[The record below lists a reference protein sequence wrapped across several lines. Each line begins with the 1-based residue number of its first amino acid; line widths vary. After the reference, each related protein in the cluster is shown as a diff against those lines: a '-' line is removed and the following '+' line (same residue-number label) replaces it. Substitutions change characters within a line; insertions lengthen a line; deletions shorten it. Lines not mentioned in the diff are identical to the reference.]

1 MTSQEAAE
9 RVQAELG
16 PLWPRDRPVPRELLA
31 LLCEALWQEG
41 INPNRRIVQQ
51 RLLVVNDH
59 AVGPGVV
66 AWRKAKGL
74 PEQGIHSPHPL
85 PTNLQE
91 LAKIISSPIA
101 EAPYTCFDPSNDG
114 RWPVPPPNVLRYL
127 GRIEN
132 RSVRDAMALVAIL
145 RPDRSPRALYSLISN
160 FTYILRRLMNEQRI
174 EDVTSINPDDL
185 LFRVYAGEAGKGL
198 TEDQR
203 RTAISQWNAMRNV
216 FEEYAERLSPE
227 RRELMSHF
235 FIQPLTDRRKLLR
248 LRPYTTYH
256 REQQERVKRKAD
268 AVHPHFYRIRYVAGA
283 RLNQARRF
291 YEATKAAVAFVEAHR
306 LSYPHEFSYEETV
319 QIPQGRAVRQR
330 VELTLWDRISLWDH
344 AVALGYHEGPTT
356 RMQRRW
362 RQGSFSDEKN
372 CHYVEYNA
380 TKSLVKGVPPERFWF
395 LEIFRHRA
403 FRHTAA
409 RTDSDLSE
417 KRQAFFQQWGYTTH
431 GYWEDAGVLTFG
443 SKDYRPLDFVQARE
457 GHEFLPYEGIYAA
470 TLFGGVMIRMG
481 TIAGARVGESQ
492 QIAQSPECFKRL
504 DNVGPKA
511 ATRWVLRLIPK
522 GRRERLNYFIDEE
535 TKCHLM
541 EVIRFLGEKHGG
553 PLIPVV
559 ETESRRT
566 PPDRYLLQW
575 GGRGLTIN
583 TLSAFI
589 RFVLHG
595 VVLRSIDG
603 SPIQLSSHLL
613 RHAFATTMAE
623 LKVPID
629 IIAQILHQRDKT
641 VTQYYARPTATQV
654 MNAAEMMF
662 VDRIDVA
669 AEALR
674 SPEEIGRR
682 LKEAEGK
689 LGALT
694 EVFGG
699 TCVIANMCPAKFAC
713 VGCAGNAPDPSKRYQ
728 IKQKKAWAEQQLRY
742 AVREKLAGEERTL
755 KQLITD
761 CKLVM
766 QEMDLIEAA
775 RADQAQTVSVCHG
788 GTKG

>member
-1 MTSQEAAE
+1 MTSQEAAQ

-16 PLWPRDRPVPRELLA
+16 PLWPRDRPVPKELLA
-31 LLCEALWQEG
+31 PLCEALWQEG

-51 RLLVVNDH
+51 RLPVVNDH

-74 PEQGIHSPHPL
+74 PEQGIQSPHPL

-101 EAPYTCFDPSNDG
+101 EAPHTCFDPSNDG
-114 RWPVPPPNVLRYL
+114 RWLTPPPQVLRYL

-132 RSVRDAMALVAIL
+132 RSLRDAMALVAIL
-145 RPDRSPRALYSLISN
+145 RPDRSPRQLYSLISN

-174 EDVTSINPDDL
+174 EDVTAIDPNDL

-203 RTAISQWNAMRNV
+203 RTVIYQWNMVRNV
-216 FEEYAERLSPE
+216 FEEYSEELSPGQ
-227 RRELMSHF
+227 RELMSRF
-235 FIQPLTDRRKLLR
+235 FLQPLTDRRKLARYKPL
-248 LRPYTTYH
+248 TTYR
-256 REQQERVKRKAD
+256 REQQERVKRKTD
-268 AVHPHFYRIRYVAGA
+268 AVQPQFYRIRYVAGI

-291 YEATKAAVAFVEAHR
+291 YEAVKQALTFVQAHR

-319 QIPQGRAVRQR
+319 QTLQGRAVRQR

-344 AVALGYHEGPTT
+344 AVGLGYHEAPST
-356 RMQRRW
+356 RLQRRW
-362 RQGSFSDEKN
+362 RQGAFSDEKN

-380 TKSLVKGVPPERFWF
+380 TVGLTRGHPPEPFWF
-395 LEIFRHRA
+395 LDLFRHRV
-403 FRHTAA
+403 FRHLDA
-409 RTDSDLSE
+409 RLDSDLVE

-431 GYWEDAGVLTFG
+431 GSWEDEGVLTFRAG
-443 SKDYRPLDFVQARE
+443 DYRPLDFLHARE

-470 TLFGGVMIRMG
+470 TLFGGVMVRMG
-481 TIAGARVGESQ
+481 TIAGARGGESQ

-522 GRRERLNYFIDEE
+522 GRKERLNYFIDED
-535 TKCHLM
+535 TKHHLM
-541 EVIRFLGEKHGG
+541 EVIRFLAEKHGG

-559 ETESRRT
+559 ETESGKT

-575 GGRGLTIN
+575 DGRGLSMN
-583 TLSAFI
+583 GLSTFI
-589 RFVLHG
+589 RFLLHG
-595 VVLRSIDG
+595 LVLRSLDG
-603 SPIQLSSHLL
+603 SLIQLSSHLL

-629 IIAQILHQRDKT
+629 IIAQILHQRNKT

-654 MNAAEMMF
+654 LSAAEMMF

-674 SPEEIGRR
+674 SPEEIGRM

-689 LGALT
+689 VGALT

-728 IKQKKAWAEQQLRY
+728 IEQKMAWAEQQLRY

-755 KQLITD
+755 KQLIAD
-761 CKLVM
+761 CKLLM

-775 RADQAQTVSVCHG
+775 RADQAQAVGVRHDAG
-788 GTKG
+788 KQ